1 MSRWI
6 NRIFF
11 SFCFLVVTT
20 LGAQPRSGYA
30 LGDAVDDFTVKSTDN
45 RAVTLR
51 DYQAQK
57 GLIVVFSSNHCPFS
71 RIYEERIQA
80 IDRQFAPQGYPVLA
94 IMPNDP
100 TVYPEDSFANMQ
112 RRADEQHYP
121 YTYAIDESQQATRR
135 FGASRTPQVF
145 VLKQTNGQ
153 FIVEYTGA
161 IDDNPQDRAG
171 VKRNYVD
178 EAVSS
183 LLAGR
188 PVSTPITKAV
198 GCAVKLRP

>member
-135 FGASRTPQVF
+135 FGTSRTPQIF

>member
-1 MSRWI
+1 MDKHVMSRWVV
-6 NRIFF
+6 FF
-11 SFCFLVVTT
+11 SFCFLIVTA

-45 RAVTLR
+45 RTVTLR

-71 RIYEERIQA
+71 RTYEERIQA
-80 IDRQFAPQGYPVLA
+80 LDRQFAPQGYPVLA
-94 IMPNDP
+94 IM
-100 TVYPEDSFANMQ
+100 Q
-112 RRADEQHYP
+112 RRANEQSYT

-153 FIVEYTGA
+153 FILEYTGA

-171 VKRNYVD
+171 VKRNYID

-198 GCAVKLRP
+198 GCAVKLRQ